1 MVNAK
6 GCAAGLMLGSIL
18 RAIVAVLSGI
28 AKAVGAIL
36 WYTGLWVPAL
46 YALFGGV
53 LYLVWKFNP
62 FSGGLYETLY
72 LVGFA
77 LCVVIFL
84 IILVRNAVV
93 RPFKSIAEGFRNPI
107 WKKQDDESEKK
118 GKKEK
123 KEDEIPAWEQKREE
137 KRRRKAIERGRKIT
151 EERARSH
158 ADSET
163 YPEDESSLPRR
174 SAERGSY
181 YGSESSGD
189 LDDIYGYRKTH
200 SSRES
205 EYDPFYDD
213 PYAGDLRGAREEP
226 KIYLSAVEADTLI
239 HEYSDRFEVYDLD
252 GGKKTLR
259 SIEYKDGRR

>member
-18 RAIVAVLSGI
+18 RAIVAALSGI
-28 AKAVGAIL
+28 AKAIGAVL
-36 WYTGLWVPAL
+36 WYTGSWVPAL

-107 WKKQDDESEKK
+107 WKKQDDEAK
-118 GKKEK
+118 KKEK
-123 KEDEIPAWEQKREE
+123 EREEIPAWEKKREE

-189 LDDIYGYRKTH
+189 LDDIYGYRKTQ

-213 PYAGDLRGAREEP
+213 PYGYGKAGAAEEP

>member
-1 MVNAK
+1 MVNVK
-6 GCAAGLMLGSIL
+6 GCAAGLLLGSIL
-18 RAIVAVLSGI
+18 RAVVSVLFGI
-28 AKAVGAIL
+28 AKAVAAVL

-53 LYLVWKFNP
+53 LYLIWQFNP
-62 FSGGLYETLY
+62 FSGGVYETLY

-93 RPFKSIAEGFRNPI
+93 KPFRSVAEGFRNPI
-107 WKKQDDESEKK
+107 WKKQDDEAK
-118 GKKEK
+118 KKEK
-123 KEDEIPAWEQKREE
+123 EKEEIPEWEKKREE

-151 EERARSH
+151 EERARKEAEKEAYREES
-158 ADSET
+158 DSL
-163 YPEDESSLPRR
+163 SRR
-174 SAERGSY
+174 RAERSVY
-181 YGSESSGD
+181 DENESSGN
-189 LDDIYGYRKTH
+189 LDDIYGYRKT
-200 SSRES
+200 SAVKEK

-213 PYAGDLRGAREEP
+213 AYGYDAVSIKEEP
-226 KIYLSAVEADTLI
+226 KIYLSAVEANTLI
-239 HEYSDRFEVYDLD
+239 HEYPDRFEVYDLD

>member
-28 AKAVGAIL
+28 VKAVGAIL

-107 WKKQDDESEKK
+107 WKKQDDEAK
-118 GKKEK
+118 KKEK
-123 KEDEIPAWEQKREE
+123 EREEIPAWEKKRE
-137 KRRRKAIERGRKIT
+137 RKNV
-151 EERARSH
+151 
-158 ADSET
+158 
-163 YPEDESSLPRR
+163 
-174 SAERGSY
+174 
-181 YGSESSGD
+181 
-189 LDDIYGYRKTH
+189 
-200 SSRES
+200 
-205 EYDPFYDD
+205 
-213 PYAGDLRGAREEP
+213 GAR
-226 KIYLSAVEADTLI
+226 
-239 HEYSDRFEVYDLD
+239 R
-252 GGKKTLR
+252 
-259 SIEYKDGRR
+259 

>member
-6 GCAAGLMLGSIL
+6 GCAAGLLLGSVL
-18 RAIVAVLSGI
+18 RAAVAVLFGI
-28 AKAVGAIL
+28 AKAIAAVL

-77 LCVVIFL
+77 LCVVIFV
-84 IILVRNAVV
+84 IILLR
-93 RPFKSIAEGFRNPI
+93 E
-107 WKKQDDESEKK
+107 WEK
-118 GKKEK
+118 
-123 KEDEIPAWEQKREE
+123 KREE

-151 EERARSH
+151 EERARK
-158 ADSET
+158 E
-163 YPEDESSLPRR
+163 
-174 SAERGSY
+174 AERTRGDEDFTGDPLEARAKRRNGEEAGST
-181 YGSESSGD
+181 GNP
-189 LDDIYGYRKTH
+189 DDIYGYRKTRT
-200 SSRES
+200 SRES

-213 PYAGDLRGAREEP
+213 PYGYGKASAAEEP

>member
-6 GCAAGLMLGSIL
+6 GCAAGLLLGSVL
-18 RAIVAVLSGI
+18 RAVVAVLFGI
-28 AKAVGAIL
+28 AKAIAAVL

-77 LCVVIFL
+77 LCVVIFV
-84 IILVRNAVV
+84 IILLRNAVV
-93 RPFKSIAEGFRNPI
+93 RPFKSVAEGFRNPV
-107 WKKQDDESEKK
+107 WK
-118 GKKEK
+118 K
-123 KEDEIPAWEQKREE
+123 KEDEGKKKEKEKEEIPEWEKKREE

-151 EERARSH
+151 EERARR
-158 ADSET
+158 E
-163 YPEDESSLPRR
+163 
-174 SAERGSY
+174 AERAR
-181 YGSESSGD
+181 GD
-189 LDDIYGYRKTH
+189 EDFAEEPPSRTKRRNIDETDSTGNLDEIYGYRKTQ

-213 PYAGDLRGAREEP
+213 LYGYGKASAAEEP

>member
-1 MVNAK
+1 MGMMEWAQSVV
-6 GCAAGLMLGSIL
+6 AGF
-18 RAIVAVLSGI
+18 RQLSQGT
-28 AKAVGAIL
+28 L
-36 WYTGLWVPAL
+36 WAL

-77 LCVVIFL
+77 LCVVIFV
-84 IILVRNAVV
+84 IILLRNAVV
-93 RPFKSIAEGFRNPI
+93 RPFKSVAEGFRNPI
-107 WKKQDDESEKK
+107 WKKKEDEGK
-118 GKKEK
+118 KKEK
-123 KEDEIPAWEQKREE
+123 EKEEIPEWEKKREE

-151 EERARSH
+151 EERARK
-158 ADSET
+158 E
-163 YPEDESSLPRR
+163 
-174 SAERGSY
+174 AERTRGDEDFTGDPLEARAKRRNGEEAGST
-181 YGSESSGD
+181 GNP
-189 LDDIYGYRKTH
+189 DDIYGYRKTRT
-200 SSRES
+200 SRES

-213 PYAGDLRGAREEP
+213 PYGYGKASAAEEP

>member
-1 MVNAK
+1 MVNVK
-6 GCAAGLMLGSIL
+6 GCAAGLLLGSIL
-18 RAIVAVLSGI
+18 RALVSVLFGI
-28 AKAVGAIL
+28 AKAVAAIL

-53 LYLVWKFNP
+53 LYLVWQFNP
-62 FSGGLYETLY
+62 FAGGVYETLY

-93 RPFKSIAEGFRNPI
+93 KPFRSVAEGFRNPI
-107 WKKQDDESEKK
+107 PEWEK
-118 GKKEK
+118 
-123 KEDEIPAWEQKREE
+123 KREE

-151 EERARSH
+151 EERARKEAGKEAYREES
-158 ADSET
+158 DS
-163 YPEDESSLPRR
+163 PQRR
-174 SAERGSY
+174 RAERSVY
-181 YGSESSGD
+181 DENESSGT
-189 LDDIYGYRKTH
+189 LDDIYGYRKT
-200 SSRES
+200 SAAKEK

-213 PYAGDLRGAREEP
+213 VYGYDAVSIKEEP

>member
-6 GCAAGLMLGSIL
+6 GCAAGLLLGSVL
-18 RAIVAVLSGI
+18 RAVVAVLFGI
-28 AKAVGAIL
+28 AKAIAAVL

-77 LCVVIFL
+77 LCVVIFV
-84 IILVRNAVV
+84 IILLRNAVV
-93 RPFKSIAEGFRNPI
+93 RPFKSVAEGFRNPI
-107 WKKQDDESEKK
+107 WKKQDDEAK
-118 GKKEK
+118 KKEK
-123 KEDEIPAWEQKREE
+123 EREEIPEWEKKREE

-151 EERARSH
+151 EERARK
-158 ADSET
+158 E
-163 YPEDESSLPRR
+163 
-174 SAERGSY
+174 AERTRGDEDFTGDPLKARAKRRNGDETDY
-181 YGSESSGD
+181 SGN
-189 LDDIYGYRKTH
+189 LDEIYGYRKTQ

-205 EYDPFYDD
+205 EYDPFYDE
-213 PYAGDLRGAREEP
+213 PYGYGKASAAEEP

>member
-6 GCAAGLMLGSIL
+6 GCAAGLLLGSVL
-18 RAIVAVLSGI
+18 RAVVAVLFGI
-28 AKAVGAIL
+28 AKAIAAVL

-77 LCVVIFL
+77 LCVVIFV
-84 IILVRNAVV
+84 IILLRNAVV
-93 RPFKSIAEGFRNPI
+93 RPFKSVAEGFRNPI
-107 WKKQDDESEKK
+107 WKKQDDEAK
-118 GKKEK
+118 KKEK
-123 KEDEIPAWEQKREE
+123 EREEIPEWEKKREE
-137 KRRRKAIERGRKIT
+137 KRRRKAIERGRRIT
-151 EERARSH
+151 EERARKE
-158 ADSET
+158 ADRERAEDSED
-163 YPEDESSLPRR
+163 DEPVRARR
-174 SAERGSY
+174 RDYDETASTGN
-181 YGSESSGD
+181 

-213 PYAGDLRGAREEP
+213 PRGYGKESAAEEP
-226 KIYLSAVEADTLI
+226 KIYLSAVETDTLI

>member
-6 GCAAGLMLGSIL
+6 GCAAGLLLGSVL
-18 RAIVAVLSGI
+18 RAVVAVLFGI
-28 AKAVGAIL
+28 AKAIAAVL

-77 LCVVIFL
+77 LCVVIFV
-84 IILVRNAVV
+84 IILLRNAVV
-93 RPFKSIAEGFRNPI
+93 RPFKSVAEGFRNPI
-107 WKKQDDESEKK
+107 WKKKEDEGK
-118 GKKEK
+118 KKEK
-123 KEDEIPAWEQKREE
+123 EKEEIPEWEKKREE

-151 EERARSH
+151 EERARK
-158 ADSET
+158 E
-163 YPEDESSLPRR
+163 
-174 SAERGSY
+174 AERTR
-181 YGSESSGD
+181 GD
-189 LDDIYGYRKTH
+189 EDFTEEPPSRTKRRNIDETDSTGNLDEIYGYRKTQ

-213 PYAGDLRGAREEP
+213 HYGYGKASAAEEP

>member
-6 GCAAGLMLGSIL
+6 GCAAGLLLGSVL
-18 RAIVAVLSGI
+18 RAVVAVLFGI
-28 AKAVGAIL
+28 AKAIAAVL

-77 LCVVIFL
+77 LCVVIFV
-84 IILVRNAVV
+84 IILLRNAVV
-93 RPFKSIAEGFRNPI
+93 RPFKSVAEGFRNPI
-107 WKKQDDESEKK
+107 WKKQDDEAK
-118 GKKEK
+118 KKEK
-123 KEDEIPAWEQKREE
+123 EREEIPEWEKKREE

-151 EERARSH
+151 EERARKEAGKEAYREES
-158 ADSET
+158 DS
-163 YPEDESSLPRR
+163 PQRR
-174 SAERGSY
+174 RAERSVY
-181 YGSESSGD
+181 DENESSGN
-189 LDDIYGYRKTH
+189 LDEIYGYRKTQ

-213 PYAGDLRGAREEP
+213 PYGYGKASAAEEP

>member
-1 MVNAK
+1 MVNVK
-6 GCAAGLMLGSIL
+6 GCAAGLLLGSIL
-18 RAIVAVLSGI
+18 RALVSVLFGI
-28 AKAVGAIL
+28 AKAVAAIL

-53 LYLVWKFNP
+53 LYLVWQFNP
-62 FSGGLYETLY
+62 FAGGVYETLY

-93 RPFKSIAEGFRNPI
+93 KPFRSVAEGFRNPI
-107 WKKQDDESEKK
+107 WKKQDDEAK
-118 GKKEK
+118 KKEK
-123 KEDEIPAWEQKREE
+123 EKEEIPEWEKKREE
-137 KRRRKAIERGRKIT
+137 KRRCKAIERGRNIT
-151 EERARSH
+151 EERARKEAGKEAYREES
-158 ADSET
+158 DS
-163 YPEDESSLPRR
+163 PQRR
-174 SAERGSY
+174 RAERSVY
-181 YGSESSGD
+181 DENESSGN
-189 LDDIYGYRKTH
+189 LDDIYGYRKT
-200 SSRES
+200 SAAKEK

-213 PYAGDLRGAREEP
+213 IYGYDAVSIKEEP